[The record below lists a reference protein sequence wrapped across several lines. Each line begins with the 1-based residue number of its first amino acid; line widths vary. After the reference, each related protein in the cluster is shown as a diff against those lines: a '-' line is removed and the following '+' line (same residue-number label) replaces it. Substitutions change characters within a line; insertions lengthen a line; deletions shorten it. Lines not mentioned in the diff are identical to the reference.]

1 MLSGGDI
8 VFLQI
13 DIIISHA
20 NRYCVP
26 MDDHRPISGGEKAFF
41 SLGTGRGMFIFSFTE
56 DI

>member
-13 DIIISHA
+13 NIIISHV

-26 MDDHRPISGGEKAFF
+26 MDDQWPISGGEKAFF

-56 DI
+56 NI